1 MTAIESYGRHLV
13 TDDRAAQIGQLLAQ
27 LATLMA
33 DQPAA
38 REPAPVVRPARVLLT
53 VEEAAEQLG
62 IGKTT
67 AYAYV
72 RTGELE
78 SVLIGRL
85 RRIHAD
91 AIAEFAA
98 RLVAKHRAA

>member
-1 MTAIESYGRHLV
+1 M
-13 TDDRAAQIGQLLAQ
+13 TDDRTAQIGQLLAQ
-27 LATLMA
+27 LATLVA
-33 DQPAA
+33 DQPTA
-38 REPAPVVRPARVLLT
+38 REPEPVVRPTRLLFT

-91 AIAEFAA
+91 AIAGFAA
-98 RLVAKHRAA
+98 RLVARNRAA

>member
-1 MTAIESYGRHLV
+1 M
-13 TDDRAAQIGQLLAQ
+13 TDDRTAQIGQLLAQ

-33 DQPAA
+33 DQPAP
-38 REPAPVVRPARVLLT
+38 REPEATPRPNRVLLT
-53 VEEAAEQLG
+53 VGEAADQLG

>member
-1 MTAIESYGRHLV
+1 M
-13 TDDRAAQIGQLLAQ
+13 TDDRTAQIGQLLAQ

-33 DQPAA
+33 DQPTP
-38 REPAPVVRPARVLLT
+38 REPEPAHRPARVLFT

-91 AIAEFAA
+91 AIAGFAA

>member
-1 MTAIESYGRHLV
+1 M
-13 TDDRAAQIGQLLAQ
+13 TDDRAAKIGQLLAQ

-33 DQPAA
+33 DQPTP
-38 REPAPVVRPARVLLT
+38 REPEPAHRPARVLFT

-91 AIAEFAA
+91 AIAGFAA